1 MQTLVNYSGV
11 FTEVPIISCFPLI
24 LVGAPRKGQ
33 APDQVTPE
41 VATDPSPRTCGSLR
55 WPFLDRFPPSSLSSF
70 RPNHHVGLVPFGT
83 SWRPQHKYGWCGL
96 QDYKPLQYT
105 TIVRTSTMWAR
116 GVQTLL
122 NTMPKPMQ
130 APIWFI
136 SRLSTLQSTIANHL
150 MKSLST
156 LWLEQLEMS
165 SPKPSLRSY
174 SFQMDRWWVY
184 IAQTFETSH

>member
-1 MQTLVNYSGV
+1 MQTPVNYSGV
-11 FTEVPIISCFPLI
+11 FTKVPIISCFPLI
-24 LVGAPRKGQ
+24 LVGAPRKSQ

-41 VATDPSPRTCGSLR
+41 VAPDSSPRTCGSLR

-70 RPNHHVGLVPFGT
+70 WPNHRAGLVPFGT

-136 SRLSTLQSTIANHL
+136 SRLNTLQSTIANHL

-165 SPKPSLRSY
+165 SPKPSLRSN
-174 SFQMDRWWVY
+174 SFQMARWGY
-184 IAQTFETSH
+184 I